1 MNSDSIIK
9 IAKRY
14 VGLTES
20 VPNAK
25 WTSKTIA
32 NCDVLSDQLSK
43 NMIAASWRSG
53 WPYCMAFV
61 KAVYMEAFAK
71 DPAKLAFIKKAFT
84 PAVMTSYNA
93 SKAYVSKIPTP
104 GSVFIFQKGAGGN
117 GHAGIVVEVSDHS
130 FSTIEGNTS
139 PAAKTVEQDREG
151 DGIFSKA
158 RKLDFTS
165 SAGLHL
171 IGFIDLL

>member
-20 VPNAK
+20 VANTK
-25 WTSKTIA
+25 WTSKNLENSDA
-32 NCDVLSDQLSK
+32 LSDQLSK
-43 NMIAASWRSG
+43 NMITAGWRPG

-93 SKAYVSKIPTP
+93 SKAYVSKTPTP

-117 GHAGIVVEVSDHS
+117 GHAGIVVDVSDHS

-139 PAAKTVEQDREG
+139 PAPTSAEADRNG
-151 DGIFSKA
+151 DGIYAKA
-158 RKLDFTS
+158 RKLDFTP